1 MSDAAI
7 SDKEAELYDRQI
19 RLWGVEA
26 QQRLRGASVFI
37 VGLSALGAEV
47 TKNLVL
53 AGFSVTLVDA
63 APATARDLGA
73 QFFLDASSVGTSRA
87 LASQARAQDLNRLVT
102 VAARV
107 GGLADAELRARPAP
121 LVVLCDLP
129 TAEVVATCARCRAAG
144 APVLAAASFGLWGA
158 LFQDAGEGY
167 AFERAAPAGGE
178 AQAPPAASA
187 AASAAS
193 ASAAAAA
200 PPPAPQLEA
209 VAFKPLEAVLQGAT
223 FAALARNKRAQPM
236 AFAWVGALRGPALF
250 SPSAATSIPLY
261 ALFLTPPPL
270 PAHSMR
276 TNPSP
281 CSAPPRC
288 ARRGRGAHRRGGGGV
303 CRSAVPRRGL
313 SGRQARGRW
322 RHSSAGGR
330 PGAGAVSRGRHRG
343 RDGGQRGGEGGHAAR
358 RAAQQP
364 PAV

>member
-1 MSDAAI
+1 MSDAI

-102 VAARV
+102 VAARA

-178 AQAPPAASA
+178 APAPPAASA

-250 SPSAATSIPLY
+250 SPFAATSIPLY
-261 ALFLTPPPL
+261 TLFLTPP
-270 PAHSMR
+270 S
-276 TNPSP
+276 
-281 CSAPPRC
+281 PPRTFY
-288 ARRGRGAHRRGGGGV
+288 AHESFALQ
-303 CRSAVPRRGL
+303 RSTTLRAPRAGSPPPRR
-313 SGRQARGRW
+313 W
-322 RHSSAGGR
+322 RR
-330 PGAGAVSRGRHRG
+330 LPKRC
-343 RDGGQRGGEGGHAAR
+343 AAT
-358 RAAQQP
+358 RAFRTASVWTLAP
-364 PAV
+364 